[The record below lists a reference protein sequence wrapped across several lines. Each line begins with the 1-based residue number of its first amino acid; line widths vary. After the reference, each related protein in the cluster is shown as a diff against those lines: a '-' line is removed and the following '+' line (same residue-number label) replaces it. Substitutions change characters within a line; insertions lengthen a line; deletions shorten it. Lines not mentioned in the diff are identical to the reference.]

1 MFSCEILATS
11 YKEIKK
17 MTKEDLIKAMY
28 ILIVDNNPEL
38 ASNLIWDL
46 WMDHGSYKV
55 EGSKILHKETGKELG
70 EK

>member
-1 MFSCEILATS
+1 
-11 YKEIKK
+11 